1 MHAQPVGSRN
11 FVGPARGSKPRKWG
25 SGADEMAPERP
36 TPGRRARARL
46 SRVARS
52 VCAGQRAPGFIPAP
66 PCHDWHQMSP
76 EQELAPLQDL
86 IDKLVQRE
94 SLPKEAPAEA
104 AAASS

>member
-1 MHAQPVGSRN
+1 MSSALPVS
-11 FVGPARGSKPRKWG
+11 P
-25 SGADEMAPERP
+25 
-36 TPGRRARARL
+36 RARALHLVDRPL
-46 SRVARS
+46 SPAHAAR
-52 VCAGQRAPGFIPAP
+52 RR
-66 PCHDWHQMSP
+66 